1 LILYLFAALP
11 ILEFGMASLNIENE
25 MKLFQLGSINI
36 FAIDYLM
43 LILSI
48 ILLLTIIDKCLLKKI
63 PLNCLFSS
71 PITKVVIMLFL
82 WNIMIGLLSYF
93 KGFSLQNVL
102 RHLAI
107 EALMLI
113 AIFTPTI
120 KNIEAKKEHF
130 FNYLILLGIILVC
143 IGSWKF
149 MTHQIGYTSSGTMR
163 TLEANSVVMLLIPL
177 CYILFLKKSQ
187 PSFLHSRLLMAFMII
202 GIVFAGHRSGF
213 IALIF
218 VILMYFITYNF
229 NKLYL
234 LGIPFTL
241 IFVLSMLFFIPLI
254 YEITPGKSLAGD
266 FIIRFNDTVN
276 LENKTTNNRLNRWS
290 YSAEVLK
297 KNPFLG
303 LGRFPVKTA
312 HLEKGENIN
321 LKYFTD
327 LERGAHN
334 VFIGKLIHEGLLGL
348 GIIIFFFW
356 FIINKFKKIN
366 FTNKMYGSFLK
377 IYLVSFILFSM
388 FNTSYTNSEGRIFFF
403 IILGFLNTEIFIDR
417 LSKRK
422 TELNDA
428 IMFHQR

>member
-1 LILYLFAALP
+1 
-11 ILEFGMASLNIENE
+11 
-25 MKLFQLGSINI
+25 
-36 FAIDYLM
+36 
-43 LILSI
+43 
-48 ILLLTIIDKCLLKKI
+48 
-63 PLNCLFSS
+63 
-71 PITKVVIMLFL
+71 
-82 WNIMIGLLSYF
+82 
-93 KGFSLQNVL
+93 
-102 RHLAI
+102 
-107 EALMLI
+107 
-113 AIFTPTI
+113 
-120 KNIEAKKEHF
+120 
-130 FNYLILLGIILVC
+130 
-143 IGSWKF
+143 
-149 MTHQIGYTSSGTMR
+149 
-163 TLEANSVVMLLIPL
+163 
-177 CYILFLKKSQ
+177 
-187 PSFLHSRLLMAFMII
+187 
-202 GIVFAGHRSGF
+202 
-213 IALIF
+213 
-218 VILMYFITYNF
+218 
-229 NKLYL
+229 
-234 LGIPFTL
+234 
-241 IFVLSMLFFIPLI
+241 MLFFIPLI